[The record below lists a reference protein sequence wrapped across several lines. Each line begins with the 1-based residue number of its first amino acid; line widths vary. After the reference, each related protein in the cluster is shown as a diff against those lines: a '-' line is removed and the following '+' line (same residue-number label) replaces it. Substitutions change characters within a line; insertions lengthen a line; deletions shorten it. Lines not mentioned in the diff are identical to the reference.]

1 MQINLVDL
9 NKQYNHIKPEIDE
22 AIQRVIKSC
31 SFIGGEEVCLFE
43 EEFADYCDA
52 HYCVGVNSGTDAL
65 KFICKALGI
74 KEGDEVILPVNTFIA
89 TALGV
94 SSVGAIPVFVDC
106 DYETYNIDPEKI
118 EEKITSQTKAIIA
131 VHLYGQP
138 AEMDSILEIAK
149 KHNLYVIEDAC
160 QAHGAFY
167 KDQRVGTFGIAS
179 AFSFYPGKN
188 LGAYGDGGAVITN
201 EVSIAEKINKLREYG
216 QKQKY
221 VHTEKGT
228 NSRLDG
234 LQAAILRVKLRY
246 LDEWN
251 DKREEVA
258 FYYCDSLKDLQIGLP
273 KTRPDRSHVFHLF
286 VIETHNRDE
295 LLQFLKQREIFCGI
309 HYPIPLHFQE
319 AYKELGYKA
328 GDFPVSE
335 RASSRILSLPIY
347 PELEKEEISYVKNA
361 LNEFFTKIPPL
372 LKEGIREDRKLVV

>member
-1 MQINLVDL
+1 MMQINFVDL
-9 NKQYNHIKPEIDE
+9 NKQYNRIKSEIDD
-22 AIQRVIKSC
+22 AIQRVIRNC
-31 SFIGGEEVCLFE
+31 SFIGGEEVRSFE
-43 EEFADYCDA
+43 EEFAYYCDA

-65 KFICKALGI
+65 EFICKALNI
-74 KEGDEVILPVNTFIA
+74 KEGDEVILPANTFIA

-94 SSVGAIPVFVDC
+94 SSVGAMPVFVDC
-106 DYETYNIDPEKI
+106 EDGTYNIDPEKI
-118 EEKITSQTKAIIA
+118 EEKITPKTKAIIA

-138 AEMDSILEIAK
+138 AEMDSILAIAK
-149 KHNLYVIEDAC
+149 KHELYVIEDAC

-167 KDQRVGTFGIAS
+167 KNRRVGTFGIAS

-201 EVSIAEKINKLREYG
+201 EESIAYKINKLREYG
-216 QKQKY
+216 QEEKY

-234 LQAAILRVKLRY
+234 LQAAILRVKLKY

-251 DKREEVA
+251 DKRNKLA
-258 FYYCDSLKDLQIGLP
+258 CCYHDTLKDLQIDLP
-273 KTRPDRSHVFHLF
+273 KTMPDRIHVFHLF

-295 LLQFLKQREIFCGI
+295 LLQFLKQRDIFCGI

-328 GDFPVSE
+328 DDFPVSE
-335 RASSRILSLPIY
+335 RVASRILSLPIY
-347 PELEKEEISYVKNA
+347 PELEKEEINYVNNA
-361 LNEFFTKIPPL
+361 LSEFFYKSPSFSNP
-372 LKEGIREDRKLVV
+372 